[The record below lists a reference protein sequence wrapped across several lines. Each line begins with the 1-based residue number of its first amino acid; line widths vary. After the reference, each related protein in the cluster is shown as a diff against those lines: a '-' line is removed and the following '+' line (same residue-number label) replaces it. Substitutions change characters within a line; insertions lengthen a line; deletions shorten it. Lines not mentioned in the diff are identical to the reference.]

1 MIYRFF
7 FKRIL
12 DLIIALIGFML
23 LFPLFIIIA
32 LALAYSNRGTPFFS
46 QSRPGKNE
54 KIFRVI
60 KFKTMTDEK
69 DLYGKLLPD
78 RDRLTPLGNFI
89 RSTSLD
95 EIPQLLNVIKGEM
108 SIVGPRP
115 LLESY
120 LGIYND
126 VHKHRHD
133 IRPGITG
140 WAQVNGRNAIEWS
153 DKFDLD
159 IYYLNNLTF
168 ALDLKIVLITIQKVV
183 KRAGINFTTSNR
195 NKYFTGYS
203 KQDNG

>member
-7 FKRIL
+7 LKRFL
-12 DLIIALIGFML
+12 DLIIALIGFIL
-23 LFPLFIIIA
+23 LLPVFISVAIV
-32 LALAYSNRGTPFFS
+32 LTYSNRGTPFFF
-46 QSRPGKNE
+46 QRRPGKNE
-54 KIFRVI
+54 VVFSVI
-60 KFKTMTDEK
+60 KFKTMNDKK
-69 DLYGKLLPD
+69 DLHGRLLPD
-78 RDRLTPLGNFI
+78 KDRLTPLGIFV

-95 EIPQLLNVIKGEM
+95 EIPQLLNVIKGDM

-120 LGIYND
+120 LEIYND

-168 ALDLKIVLITIQKVV
+168 TLDLKIIIMTVQSVV
-183 KRAGINFTTSNR
+183 NRSGIDFTTSNR

-203 KQDNG
+203 EKNNG

>member
-23 LFPLFIIIA
+23 LLPIFTIVA
-32 LALAYSNRGTPFFS
+32 LTLAFSNRGTPFFS
-46 QSRPGKNE
+46 QRRPGKNE

-60 KFKTMTDEK
+60 KFKTMNNEM

-95 EIPQLLNVIKGEM
+95 EIPQLLNVIKGDM

-140 WAQVNGRNAIEWS
+140 WAQVNGRNALEWS

-168 ALDLKIVLITIQKVV
+168 ALDLKIIFITIRKVV
-183 KRAGINFTTSNR
+183 KRSGINFTASNR
-195 NKYFTGYS
+195 NTYFTGYS